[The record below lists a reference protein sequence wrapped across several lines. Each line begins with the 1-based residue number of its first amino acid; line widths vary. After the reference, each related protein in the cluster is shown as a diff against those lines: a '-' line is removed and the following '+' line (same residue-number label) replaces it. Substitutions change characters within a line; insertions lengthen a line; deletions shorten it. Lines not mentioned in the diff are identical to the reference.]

1 MKLIKPKK
9 KFGQHFLTDQKIS
22 QKIVD
27 LLTLK
32 NYDTIIEVG
41 PGTGALT
48 KNIIKLKCKSYFI
61 DIDKES
67 IKYLKIKY
75 PTISENIYEYNFLN

>member
-48 KNIIKLKCKSYFI
+48 KNIIKLKINGGSGGLVDTLVLGTSSATSEGSSPF
-61 DIDKES
+61 S
-67 IKYLKIKY
+67 RTIKG
-75 PTISENIYEYNFLN
+75 